1 MMLSCQEHRTV
12 GTYKGWW
19 VEGLGDEEFAQTLFV
34 WVGMPFFLPADSLCK
49 TEEAKQKSGST
60 LTAHHLIL
68 DFWSVPHI
76 KNKLLC
82 SGTQN
87 RKI

>member
-1 MMLSCQEHRTV
+1 MSCGVQQSRGSHDAQLSGTHRTV

-34 WVGMPFFLPADSLCK
+34 WVGMPFFLPTDSLCK
-49 TEEAKQKSGST
+49 PEEAEQKSGST

-76 KNKLLC
+76 
-82 SGTQN
+82 
-87 RKI
+87 